1 MPSKDTTEV
10 RKLKRLIKKHTDA
23 QVALSKSDRRDVKSV
38 TELAGEA
45 KRAKKVLFEHIST
58 LNDSLYWYI

>member
-23 QVALSKSDRRDVKSV
+23 QVALAKSGRRDVKTV
-38 TELAGEA
+38 NELSDEA
-45 KRAKKVLFEHIST
+45 KRVKKVLFDHIST